1 MNAYTTKIS
10 RQAQL
15 QKILYGLGK
24 HFPSVTTLTLG
35 GASYAMTDLT
45 NLIQAELSAITS
57 TSQAKA
63 AYSAQVQVERN
74 ATAKVSPLLSL
85 LKDYVFVQ
93 LGNTQAASSALE
105 DFGYTP
111 RKSAKKT
118 LATKVEAADK
128 AVATREARHTLGKK
142 QKAEI
147 EGTVPA
153 IAPAATSAPVVKA

>member
-1 MNAYTTKIS
+1 MYTYKTKIS

-15 QKILYGLGK
+15 QKILFGLGK

-45 NLIQAELSAITS
+45 NLIQADLNAITA

-74 ATAKVSPLLSL
+74 ATAKVNPLLAL
-85 LKDYVFVQ
+85 LKSYVFVQ
-93 LGNTQAASSALE
+93 LGDTQDASSELE

-111 RKSAKKT
+111 RKSSKKT
-118 LATKVEAADK
+118 LATKVEAVDK
-128 AVATREARHTLGKK
+128 SRATREARHTLGKK
-142 QKAEI
+142 QKAKI
-147 EGTVPA
+147 TGTSPA
-153 IAPAATSAPVVKA
+153 IAPAASSAPVVKA